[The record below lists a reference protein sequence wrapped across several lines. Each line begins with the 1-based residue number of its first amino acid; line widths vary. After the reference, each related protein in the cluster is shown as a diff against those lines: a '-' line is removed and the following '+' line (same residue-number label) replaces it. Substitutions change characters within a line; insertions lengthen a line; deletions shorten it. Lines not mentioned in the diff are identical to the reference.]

1 MRAKETTGG
10 CSSGQKPGKQL
21 SSSDIRWMR
30 AALKLAAKAGR
41 IGEVPVGAVV
51 VFEGR
56 IIGRGFNQ
64 PIRRSDPSAHA
75 EIVAMRKAAALLG
88 NYRLTGCDLV
98 VTLEPCL
105 MCAGAMIHARI
116 RRLVIGAV
124 DEKGGAVLSNQR
136 VLESGRANHRFEVVD
151 GVLEEECRTQLLEFF
166 RERRR
171 LGQTLKPGPA

>member
-1 MRAKETTGG
+1 MS
-10 CSSGQKPGKQL
+10 CSGQ
-21 SSSDIRWMR
+21 DIEWMR
-30 AALKLAAKAGR
+30 VAMKQAARAGR

-75 EIVAMRKAAALLG
+75 EIIAMRKAAAVLG

-116 RRLVIGAV
+116 RRLVIGAL
-124 DEKGGAVLSNQR
+124 DGKGGAVLSNHR
-136 VLESGRANHRFEVVD
+136 VLESGPVNHRFEVVC
-151 GVLEEECRTQLLEFF
+151 GVLEEECREQLQAFF
-166 RERRR
+166 RQLR
-171 LGQTLKPGPA
+171 KK